1 MTSLSQQQEYLA
13 SVAQAF
19 DVGDYEYLSPDKLQ
33 SLDQLIANGWKAL
46 KQGGD
51 IDACISEIQQAIRR

>member
-1 MTSLSQQQEYLA
+1 MTSRSQQQEYLA

-46 KQGGD
+46 KQGED
-51 IDACISEIQQAIRR
+51 IDACISQIQQATER

>member
-1 MTSLSQQQEYLA
+1 MTSRSQQQEYLA
-13 SVAQAF
+13 SIAQAF

-33 SLDQLIANGWKAL
+33 SLDQLIANGWKTL

-51 IDACISEIQQAIRR
+51 IDTCISQIQQATGR